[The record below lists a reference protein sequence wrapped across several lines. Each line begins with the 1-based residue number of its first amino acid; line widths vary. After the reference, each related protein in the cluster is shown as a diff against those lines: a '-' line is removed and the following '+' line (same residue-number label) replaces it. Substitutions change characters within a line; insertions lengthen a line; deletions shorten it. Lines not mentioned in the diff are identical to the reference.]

1 MEETDINR
9 FLLQFEQLMRNA
21 NREHI
26 NPKIEELALEDLKP
40 IVELV
45 ARTRAAYLENLQQLC
60 NKYAGS
66 EELPSNEE
74 MQRLRA
80 YRNRFIELADGAKSF
95 EISIQRGYLDLKLE
109 Q

>member
-1 MEETDINR
+1 MDEKDINR
-9 FLLQFEQLMRNA
+9 FLMQFEQLLRTE

-26 NPKIEELALEDLKP
+26 NPRIEELAVEDLKP
-40 IVELV
+40 IVEMV
-45 ARTRAAYLENLQQLC
+45 ARSRAMYLEQLYKLC
-60 NKYAGS
+60 QKYEGS

-95 EISIQRGYLDLKLE
+95 EISIQRGYLDLKLD
-109 Q
+109 

>member
-9 FLLQFEQLMRNA
+9 FLLQFEQLMRTA

-26 NPKIEELALEDLKP
+26 NPKIEELALEDLNP

-60 NKYAGS
+60 KKYQGS
-66 EELPSNEE
+66 DELPSNEE